1 MSNAKSKDV
10 TYYIHIVITLFFM
23 FIFPRLNPMWGL
35 TEQGMNVIGVFI
47 GLIWSWTTIGFLWPS
62 MLGMFA
68 LVANGYSNFTNLF
81 MQGFGGQV
89 PLIMLFLMI
98 YTGYLSNIGVTD
110 KMAYF
115 LLSRKFIQG
124 RPALLFFMIFFAAF
138 VISMFVSYMVVT
150 LLLWNICY
158 SIFNILGFK
167 KGDRLVTW
175 LIAGIVMCAGLGLS
189 VFPFKGVP
197 LVLLGAVQTVS
208 GGSMVLGFTDFTIVN
223 LIVFTA
229 IFVAYWAIGYFTI
242 KADAVKFAELDKDY
256 FTKLNSEPFTTEQK
270 VGLASIVFFLIIVF
284 APSFL
289 PTTWPI
295 ISFLNKMS
303 VLGCGV
309 VMLIVLSMIKIDG
322 KNVLDFKQSAQAISW
337 DIYVMTACTM
347 VLGSAISSAD
357 AGVVAWM
364 GKLLGPI
371 VSGLSP
377 TVFIVAALVI
387 PAIITQVTHNLVL
400 AALLPPIFYPIAI
413 ALGADPYVLF
423 ICLNVVLNIAFAT
436 PAGSVQS
443 AMFFSNEY
451 CSTKYTYMYAIMA
464 AVIGIVLT
472 VCLGV
477 PLGNLIH

>member
-1 MSNAKSKDV
+1 MNKEK
-10 TYYIHIVITLFFM
+10 IV
-23 FIFPRLNPMWGL
+23 W
-35 TEQGMNVIGVFI
+35 
-47 GLIWSWTTIGFLWPS
+47 
-62 MLGMFA
+62 
-68 LVANGYSNFTNLF
+68 
-81 MQGFGGQV
+81 
-89 PLIMLFLMI
+89 
-98 YTGYLSNIGVTD
+98 
-110 KMAYF
+110 
-115 LLSRKFIQG
+115 
-124 RPALLFFMIFFAAF
+124 
-138 VISMFVSYMVVT
+138 
-150 LLLWNICY
+150 
-158 SIFNILGFK
+158 
-167 KGDRLVTW
+167 
-175 LIAGIVMCAGLGLS
+175 
-189 VFPFKGVP
+189 
-197 LVLLGAVQTVS
+197 
-208 GGSMVLGFTDFTIVN
+208 
-223 LIVFTA
+223 
-229 IFVAYWAIGYFTI
+229 
-242 KADAVKFAELDKDY
+242 
-256 FTKLNSEPFTTEQK
+256 
-270 VGLASIVFFLIIVF
+270 
-284 APSFL
+284 
-289 PTTWPI
+289 
-295 ISFLNKMS
+295 
-303 VLGCGV
+303 
-309 VMLIVLSMIKIDG
+309 IKIDS